1 MLRFRAQ
8 ATQTTEIPFIKLN
21 SLKWKNCKRAAFG
34 KKIRS

>member
-8 ATQTTEIPFIKLN
+8 ATQTMEIPFIKLN
-21 SLKWKNCKRAAFG
+21 SLKWKDYKRVAFG